1 MERLRSLQS
10 DNILGRTDDFYVRV
24 CSGSLPAPNTHSRFM
39 LYFPDSLRMAMD
51 FEVSLHKIMYP
62 RNWRTFPERM
72 ELWVSFRFDKDAD
85 DVLKGRES
93 AEGVMD
99 VGSSDDA
106 SLDSECEGGRWR
118 RVQLPNG
125 CYTNAKDVFDMIMCE
140 MRTTK
145 RGGKFFDIARN
156 IEFQYLP
163 TTDKVYIMSK
173 RKGVQISLSPDFAQL
188 IGFAK
193 RKFTLSG
200 DDSSTFKPGMHT
212 YFLEELTILTDIVK
226 PEYYCGGYRG
236 VLDTIE
242 IKSSREGVIAT
253 SYVPTRRIYKKL
265 NSRRLPAIEIR
276 ITTTDGRPVMFDEH
290 ERGGGYTGVELD
302 LHFRP
307 VVFNEGE

>member
-24 CSGSLPAPNTHSRFM
+24 CSGSLPPPNTHCRFM

-62 RNWRTFPERM
+62 RNWCTFPERM

-85 DVLKGRES
+85 DVLKGGES
-93 AEGVMD
+93 AVGVMD

-106 SLDSECEGGRWR
+106 SLDSECESGPWR
-118 RVQLPNG
+118 RVKLPNG

-145 RGGKFFDIARN
+145 RGGKFHNIARN
-156 IEFQYLP
+156 IEFKYLP

-173 RKGVQISLSPDFAQL
+173 RKGIQMSLSADFAQL
-188 IGFAK
+188 IGFEK
-193 RKFTLSG
+193 HKFTLSG
-200 DDSSTFKPGMHT
+200 DDSSTFKPGMQA

-226 PEYYCGGYRG
+226 PEYYCGAYSG

-265 NSRRLPAIEIR
+265 NSRRVPAIEIR
-276 ITTTDGRPVMFDEH
+276 IVTTDGRPVMFDEH

>member
-10 DNILGRTDDFYVRV
+10 DSILGRTDDFYVRV

-118 RVQLPNG
+118 RVQIPNG

-200 DDSSTFKPGMHT
+200 DDSSTVKPGMHT

-265 NSRRLPAIEIR
+265 NSHRLPAIEIR
-276 ITTTDGRPVMFDEH
+276 ITTTDG
-290 ERGGGYTGVELD
+290 
-302 LHFRP
+302 
-307 VVFNEGE
+307 